1 MTSQGG
7 DIHPHPHLTEKGQR
21 VVFQTKKQH
30 VKKAPN
36 CNGHGVS
43 GELWRFQCGWR
54 SGVWS
59 GASESDS
66 GDGLEPVSEKAPM
79 LCQGLQILSY
89 GKEGGRKVLD

>member
-1 MTSQGG
+1 MCYKKRTQDKYLALLLSPTWGKEAMTM
-7 DIHPHPHLTEKGQR
+7 
-21 VVFQTKKQH
+21 
-30 VKKAPN
+30 
-36 CNGHGVS
+36 
-43 GELWRFQCGWR
+43 WRFQCGWR